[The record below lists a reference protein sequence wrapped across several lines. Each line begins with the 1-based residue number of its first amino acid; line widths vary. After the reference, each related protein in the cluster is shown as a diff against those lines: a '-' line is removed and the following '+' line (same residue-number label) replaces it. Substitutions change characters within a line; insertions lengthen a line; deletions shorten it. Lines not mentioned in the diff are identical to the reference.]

1 LVLFRSPFL
10 LAMTTLDAPLTE
22 TELQLEPVPP
32 PQQMPPA
39 RLVSL
44 DAYRGLAMI
53 LMASQ
58 GLAIPAVARNFP
70 TSSVWQKL
78 SFHTEHVHWM
88 GCSLWDLIQP
98 SFSFMVGVAL
108 PFSLASRRGKG
119 QTFAWMLFHA
129 LVRSFILVMLGVL
142 LRSLGQYLANPPR
155 SFWKL
160 NFTFEDTLS
169 QIGLGYT
176 FLFLLAWTRPRT
188 QLIAAFAILLAYWV
202 AFVAYPKPADDF
214 DFQKQANLDPKTF
227 GMKSISE
234 FKHPQGFGRHWDFNT
249 NLAAAFD
256 RKFLNWFPR
265 QDGAL
270 FMNNKGGYLTLS
282 FIPTLA
288 TMILGLLAGGLLRS
302 HASTF
307 KKLLILNIAGLVG
320 LGLGLLLDHLNICPI
335 VKRIWT
341 PSWTLFSG
349 GWAFLILGFFFL
361 TVDITKQRWWV
372 FPMVVVGMNSIAMY
386 VLADGKYFA
395 PLVRD
400 ILHVCL
406 GKDLFTG
413 LYAPIYE
420 KGAIL
425 LIFWL
430 VLLWMYRKKVF
441 IRI

>member
-1 LVLFRSPFL
+1 
-10 LAMTTLDAPLTE
+10 MTTLDAPLTE
-22 TELQLEPVPP
+22 TELPLQPVAPP
-32 PQQMPPA
+32 TSAPPA

-44 DAYRGLAMI
+44 DAFRGLAML

-70 TSSVWQKL
+70 TSDLWKKL
-78 SFHTEHVHWM
+78 AFHTEHVHWM

-108 PFSLASRRGKG
+108 PFSLASRRTKG
-119 QTFAWMLFHA
+119 QTFGWMLFHA
-129 LVRSFILVMLGVL
+129 MVRSFILVMLGVL
-142 LRSLGQYLANPPR
+142 LRSLGQYLAPSSPR
-155 SFWKL
+155 PVFWKP

-188 QLIAAFAILLAYWV
+188 QLITAVSILLAYWI
-202 AFVAYPKPADDF
+202 AFAVYPKPADDF
-214 DFQKQANLDPKTF
+214 DFAKVNLEPKTF
-227 GMKSISE
+227 AMTSISE
-234 FKHPQGFGRHWDFNT
+234 FKHPRGFGRHWDFNT

-265 QDGAL
+265 QDGVA
-270 FMNNKGGYLTLS
+270 FANNKGGYLTLS
-282 FIPTLA
+282 FIPTLS
-288 TMILGLLAGGLLRS
+288 TMIFGLMAGALLRS
-302 HASTF
+302 HASAF
-307 KKLLILNIAGLVG
+307 KKLLVLNIAGLVG
-320 LGLGLLLDHLNICPI
+320 LALGLLLDHFNICPI

-349 GWAFLILGFFFL
+349 GWAFLILAFFFL
-361 TVDITKQRWWV
+361 TVDITKHRWWV
-372 FPMVVVGMNSIAMY
+372 FPLVVVGMNSIAMY

-395 PLVRD
+395 PLIRD

-406 GKDLFTG
+406 GKSFFSS
-413 LYAPIYE
+413 LYSPMYE

-430 VLLWMYRKKVF
+430 ILLWMYRRKIF